1 MNYLNSVYN
10 MYKNYI
16 SDTNNTNDINKLN
29 HTSSCIDAEYIEI
42 KKLKK
47 KPISCNSFFTKYK
60 INKIYNLKL
69 NNKIDTIEYKINKMN
84 DKLNIYNIKKDELNI
99 YNIKK
104 NEQIEKQFIYILKY
118 VGIGLLFSTVL
129 YKHYY
134 KYSQ

>member
-1 MNYLNSVYN
+1 

-29 HTSSCIDAEYIEI
+29 HMSSCIDAEYIEI

-47 KPISCNSFFTKYK
+47 IKPISCNSFFTKYK
-60 INKIYNLKL
+60 INKIYNLEL

-84 DKLNIYNIKKDELNI
+84 DKLNIYNIKKDE
-99 YNIKK
+99 
-104 NEQIEKQFIYILKY
+104 QVEKQFIYILKY
-118 VGIGLLFSTVL
+118 VGIGLLFSIVL